1 MIRRLIILLLIVGCV
16 FAQDTDNSLFDKMLL
31 IDGTVFEGEYIS
43 MNEGNIIFKPS
54 GYLAGQSVDKNKVEI
69 VKLSDGTIIYDRKT
83 YNNSDEK
90 AFKEGYIGGALIAAG
105 GVLLYTNIDKEI
117 SDYDSIEEWSDSYK
131 LTSKLGYGLIIAGGF
146 LVFVGI

>member
-1 MIRRLIILLLIVGCV
+1 MIRRLIILLLIVGA
-16 FAQDTDNSLFDKMLL
+16 FAQDTDNSLFDKMIL

-54 GYLAGQSVDKNKVEI
+54 GYLAGQSVDKSKVEL

-83 YNNSDEK
+83 YKNADEK

-117 SDYDSIEEWSDSYK
+117 SDYDSIEEWSDSVK

-146 LVFVGI
+146 LVLVGI

>member
-16 FAQDTDNSLFDKMLL
+16 FAQGTDNSLIDRMLL
-31 IDGTVFEGEYIS
+31 IDGTVYEGEYIS

-54 GYLAGQSVDKNKVEI
+54 GYLAGQSVDKSKVEI

-83 YNNSDEK
+83 YKNSDEK
-90 AFKEGYIGGALIAAG
+90 VFKEGYIGGALIAAG

>member
-1 MIRRLIILLLIVGCV
+1 MKKLIFILIVGSL
-16 FAQDTDNSLFDKMLL
+16 FGETNPTNSLDKMIL

-54 GYLAGQSVDKNKVEI
+54 GYLAGQSVDKSKVEI

-83 YNNSDEK
+83 YKNADEK

-117 SDYDSIEEWSDSYK
+117 SDYDSIEEWSDSIK

-146 LVFVGI
+146 LVLVGI

>member
-16 FAQDTDNSLFDKMLL
+16 FAQGTDNSLIDRMLL
-31 IDGTVFEGEYIS
+31 IDGTVYEGEYIS
-43 MNEGNIIFKPS
+43 MNEDKIIFKPS
-54 GYLAGQSVDKNKVEI
+54 GYPAGQSVDISKVEI